1 MKNKEIFTFRTAL
14 NEVDYIKGKVFAF
27 AVFKNKEILDQE
39 IKALN
44 EIKKEPHPDYINFEN
59 ERMLLC
65 QNHSEKDANNNPVMT
80 YNPDGSQAYK
90 ILDITNFNIEYNV
103 LAEKYKSVLDDMTE
117 AKRSYNEL
125 LEKESDI
132 QLKKVNYKDLPE
144 DVNALFLEKI
154 KFMIE

>member
-1 MKNKEIFTFRTAL
+1 MKNKEIFTFRSAL

-65 QNHSEKDANNNPVMT
+65 ENHSEKDANNNPQFN
-80 YNPDGSQAYK
+80 YNPDGSKAYK
-90 ILDITNFNIEYNV
+90 ISDIQIFNAEYEI
-103 LAEKYKSVLDDMTE
+103 LAEKYKSVLDDMIE

-132 QLKKVNYKDLPE
+132 QLKKVNFKDLPD

>member
-65 QNHSEKDANNNPVMT
+65 QNHSEKDADNNPVMT
-80 YNPDGSQAYK
+80 YNADGSQAYK